1 MKTIQ
6 QLTHDNKNKL
16 RELGVVLGYEF
27 ADTVLLQQALIHSS
41 FGFEKIHGGRN
52 NETLEFLGDAVL
64 DLTVSDMLFKTYPG
78 VTEGELTK
86 MRAGLVKE
94 ATLAEMA
101 RTITLENFLMLGKGE
116 EASHGREKASI
127 LASAFEALVGAIYLD
142 RGYESALQFVSRH
155 FASLLP
161 AKKEK
166 ILVNDAKS
174 HLQEKLQERF
184 NQAPT
189 YHLDEE
195 EGPAHAKE
203 FTVSVRFK
211 DEVLGIGSGSSKK
224 VAEQR
229 AAETAL
235 DTVDSWWEQLKK
247 TDHHC

>member
-27 ADTVLLQQALIHSS
+27 ADAVLLQQALIHSS
-41 FGFEKIHGGRN
+41 FGFEKIHACRN

-174 HLQEKLQERF
+174 HLQEKLQEQF

-229 AAETAL
+229 AAEAAL
-235 DTVDSWWEQLKK
+235 DTVDSWWELLKK
-247 TDHHC
+247 NHHC